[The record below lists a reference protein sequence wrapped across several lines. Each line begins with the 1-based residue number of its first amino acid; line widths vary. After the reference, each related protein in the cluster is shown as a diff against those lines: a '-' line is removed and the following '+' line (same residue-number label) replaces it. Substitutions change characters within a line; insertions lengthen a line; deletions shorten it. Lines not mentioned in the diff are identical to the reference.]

1 MARPASRR
9 PHPQVRSRRVQ
20 LPIESEGGSDCLT
33 RTGRGLLGWSEITR
47 TQTDRDW
54 HPNLTPSS
62 SPYTQIPAD
71 ISWSFPASVARN
83 RTSAVSSPGQ
93 PFARARLLLFRS
105 REEGISPPLDTVGTP
120 ITPPPRPPSA
130 HPLPSV
136 DSERQLTCSA

>member
-1 MARPASRR
+1 MPDSYETGTAGL
-9 PHPQVRSRRVQ
+9 VR
-20 LPIESEGGSDCLT
+20 DHT
-33 RTGRGLLGWSEITR
+33 H
-47 TQTDRDW
+47 TDRQGLASE
-54 HPNLTPSS
+54 LTPSS
-62 SPYTQIPAD
+62 PSYIQTPTH
-71 ISWSFPASVARN
+71 ISLSFPASVARN